1 MSIKIIKEKFI
12 VNECFA
18 KEFLDNEKICILNLY
33 DYFKKYKELTENLV
47 KKEFKEF
54 DDIIFGLFPDI
65 DRNSWSIDYS
75 YLPENNT
82 CNQFKFIKITLIH
95 NLITEYFENI
105 LYKGDYVQVLNE
117 EPKYFRFE
125 TKKEEIAKNFA
136 KILEN
141 ISNQEIIEKKKRD
154 EIEKLKDEV
163 EKSKHDF
170 FKEKNDFSIM
180 KNEIL
185 DEIKNDFIEVFTE
198 LAVKKIKTPKL
209 EKFINKYKNL

>member
-1 MSIKIIKEKFI
+1 MSIKIIQNKFI

-18 KEFLDNEKICILNLY
+18 KEFHDNEKICILKFY
-33 DYFKKYKELTENLV
+33 DYFKKYKEITENFG
-47 KKEFKEF
+47 KKEC

-65 DRNSWSIDYS
+65 DRNSWSIDYPFI
-75 YLPENNT
+75 PEITT
-82 CNQFKFIKITLIH
+82 CDQFKFIRIPFIH
-95 NLITEYFENI
+95 NVITEYFENI
-105 LYKGDYVQVLNE
+105 LYKSDCVQVLNE
-117 EPKYFRFE
+117 KPEYFKFE

-163 EKSKHDF
+163 EKLKHDF
-170 FKEKNDFSIM
+170 LKEKNDFLIM

-198 LAVKKIKTPKL
+198 LALKKIKTPKL

>member
-1 MSIKIIKEKFI
+1 MSIKIIQNKFI

-33 DYFKKYKELTENLV
+33 DYFEKYKEITENFG
-47 KKEFKEF
+47 KKKC

-75 YLPENNT
+75 FIPENNT
-82 CNQFKFIKITLIH
+82 CDQFKFIKITLIH

-105 LYKGDYVQVLNE
+105 LYKGDYVQVLSE
-117 EPKYFRFE
+117 EPEYYKFE

-154 EIEKLKDEV
+154 EIEKLKHYFL
-163 EKSKHDF
+163 KQQ
-170 FKEKNDFSIM
+170 NDFLIM

-198 LAVKKIKTPKL
+198 LAVKKIETPKL
-209 EKFINKYKNL
+209 EKFINKYKNI

>member
-18 KEFLDNEKICILNLY
+18 KEFTDINRICILNLY
-33 DYFKKYKELTENLV
+33 DYFKKYKEITENFG
-47 KKEFKEF
+47 KKEC

-65 DRNSWSIDYS
+65 DRNHWSIDYS
-75 YLPENNT
+75 YLPNNT
-82 CNQFKFIKITLIH
+82 CDQFKFIKITFIH
-95 NLITEYFENI
+95 NIITEYFENI

-117 EPKYFRFE
+117 KPEYYKFE
-125 TKKEEIAKNFA
+125 TRIEEIAKNFA

-141 ISNQEIIEKKKRD
+141 ISNQEIIEKKKKD
-154 EIEKLKDEV
+154 EIQKLKD
-163 EKSKHDF
+163 DF
-170 FKEKNDFSIM
+170 LII

-185 DEIKNDFIEVFTE
+185 DEIKNDFVEVYTE

-209 EKFINKYKNL
+209 EEFINKYKNI